1 MVQKEGQKVYSNATD
16 LVERVGDTSL
26 SLGMLHANF
35 CLNFVHNRFVPSAEE
50 PSLEEKEETLEKTK
64 EAIEAIVGVKV
75 KAAKPVQ
82 LPEQQVTQG
91 KPTYIRYR
99 PDANSMLTSDR
110 QKKQERIIRMV
121 EAPVDPL
128 EPPKFRH
135 KKVPAPDNDE
145 AQVPVMHAPAKKL
158 TAQEIADW
166 KIPPC
171 VSNWKNAKG
180 YTVPLDKRLAADG
193 RGLAQVSINDK
204 FAKLSESLY
213 IAENQARAE
222 VQERNRIKQHLA
234 EQEKRK
240 KEEELRD
247 LAAQARIDRANL
259 LNPSRPERAPPGRE
273 RSVSVSSSGS
283 SLSGLS
289 VDGGAETKEG
299 EVVDEKEREKIKER
313 ERLRIERKREREREL
328 KLEAAGK
335 KTRLSRDKD
344 RDISERIA
352 LGMSVPKMAA
362 GEAQYDARL
371 FNQSQGLD
379 SGTLPLLSAC
389 LLGQKHNEWYIGF
402 GDESDYNVYSKP
414 LFNRDS
420 QKIYRPKADDT
431 NKYGTADE
439 QYEKIKS
446 TDKFR
451 PARDFAGVDRSKPQP
466 ARTGPVEFE
475 KDQGDGEGFVGRDKA
490 KTNK

>member
-1 MVQKEGQKVYSNATD
+1 MNGI
-16 LVERVGDTSL
+16 
-26 SLGMLHANF
+26 
-35 CLNFVHNRFVPSAEE
+35 EE
-50 PSLEEKEETLEKTK
+50 PSLEEKEKTLEKTK
-64 EAIEAIVGVKV
+64 EAIEAIVGAKV
-75 KAAKPVQ
+75 NAAKPVQ
-82 LPEQQVTQG
+82 LPEQQVTEG
-91 KPTYIRYR
+91 KPTYIRYT
-99 PDANSMLTSDR
+99 PDTNSMLTSDK
-110 QKKQERIIRMV
+110 QKKTERIIRMV
-121 EAPVDPL
+121 QAPVDPL

-222 VQERNRIKQHLA
+222 VQERNRIKQHVA

-259 LNPSRPERAPPGRE
+259 LNPARPSAPERPSAPSRR
-273 RSVSVSSSGS
+273 RSDSLSSSGS
-283 SLSGLS
+283 SSSGISGIS
-289 VDGGAETKEG
+289 VDERSKE
-299 EVVDEKEREKIKER
+299 VDQALDEKERDAIKER

-328 KLEAAGK
+328 KMEAAGK
-335 KTRLSRDKD
+335 KTRFSRDKD

-352 LGMSVPKMAA
+352 LGMSVPKMAS

-379 SGTLPLLSAC
+379 SGKWNALLRVWVLAVC
-389 LLGQKHNEWYIGF
+389 VGF

-431 NKYGTADE
+431 SKYGTADE

-451 PARDFAGVDRSKPQP
+451 PARDFAGVDRTKPLP

-475 KDQGDGEGFVGRDKA
+475 KDQGDDSAPK
-490 KTNK
+490 K